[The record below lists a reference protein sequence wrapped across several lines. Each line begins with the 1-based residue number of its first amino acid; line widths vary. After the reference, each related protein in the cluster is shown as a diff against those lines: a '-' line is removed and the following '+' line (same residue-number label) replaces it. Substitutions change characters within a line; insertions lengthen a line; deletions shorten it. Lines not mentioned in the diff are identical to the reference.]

1 MSRLEN
7 ARLEEFKKKERYD
20 NLGKVNIKN
29 LHLKTSSL
37 DMVISQNVLIF

>member
-7 ARLEEFKKKERYD
+7 ARIEELKKKERFD

-29 LHLKTSSL
+29 SYIKTPSL
-37 DMVISQNVLIF
+37 DVIINQNV